1 MRTKKHDENTHNNR
15 MQPLMRGVM
24 SFNESSKFYFRLL
37 ILLSVGLYVVWFY
50 SPYFIHID
58 HEPEI
63 TDALSW
69 VGYGAKFSWNV
80 IEIASHAF
88 LFAYGVIC
96 IGLIYFK
103 NWARVAFVFFTV
115 ISLIANLGFGLSVYT
130 AFGAMYVQVMYVLDG
145 FILAVIFF
153 SGLSKHYEPTHNKR
167 MQSGAVKPRG

>member
-1 MRTKKHDENTHNNR
+1 
-15 MQPLMRGVM
+15 M
-24 SFNESSKFYFRLL
+24 SFNESFIFYFRLL

-50 SPYFIHID
+50 GPYFIHND

-69 VGYGAKFSWNV
+69 VGYGAKFSWDV
-80 IEIASHAF
+80 MEVASHAF

-103 NWARVAFVFFTV
+103 NWARIAFVFLTV
-115 ISLIANLGFGLSVYT
+115 ISLIANLGFGLNIYT
-130 AFGAMYVQVMYVLDG
+130 PFDAMYLQVMYMLDG

-153 SGLSKHYEPTHNKR
+153 SSLSKHYEQTHNKR
-167 MQSGAVKPRG
+167 MQSDAAEPHR